1 MQMNWG
7 FEDNLQVINKFEV
20 THRDG
25 LYIINDEE
33 NPTLTF
39 GRGLSYS
46 FNLDVEGHPFW
57 IKTERS
63 TGQEGEYNKGVTN
76 NGAQTG
82 VLSFDVPMDA
92 PDLLYYN
99 CAIHD
104 TMYGEIRIMDEKDL
118 KIANLVQKYKVKK

>member
-1 MQMNWG
+1 MQMSWG
-7 FEDNLQVINKFEV
+7 FEENLQVTNKFEV
-20 THRDG
+20 GHRDG
-25 LYIINDEE
+25 LYIINGEE
-33 NPTLTF
+33 NPTLTL

-46 FNLDVEGHPFW
+46 FDLDVEGHPFW

-63 TGQEGEYNKGVTN
+63 TGRQGEYNKGVIN

-82 VLSFDVPMDA
+82 VLNFDVPMDA

-104 TMYGEIRIMDEKDL
+104 TMNGEIRILDQEDL
-118 KIANLVQKYKVKK
+118 SVVNLVQKYKKK